1 MLLKIINV
9 ISRQIYIG
17 AIVLCG
23 TLSSC
28 GVYPR
33 ILNFP
38 YDPGGRSLNSPAG
51 DINPQISGR
60 YIVFSSDREGRQD
73 IYLYDSQDRRLID
86 LPGINALDTIASHPA
101 ISQDG
106 NYIVFCGSREGRTDI
121 YLYNKPTR
129 QLRNLT
135 EALKAEVRNPT
146 ISADGNMISFEAGAQ
161 GQWNIMVIDRAG
173 NGLNIPDVLR

>member
-1 MLLKIINV
+1 MQLKILKLIT
-9 ISRQIYIG
+9 QPLYLA
-17 AIVLCG
+17 AIVLTG

-51 DINPQISGR
+51 DISPQISGR
-60 YIVFSSDREGRQD
+60 YIVFNSDREGRSD
-73 IYLYDSQDRRLID
+73 IYLFDTQDRRLID
-86 LPGINALDTIASHPA
+86 LPGLNSLDTITSHPA
-101 ISQDG
+101 VSLDG

-121 YLYNKPTR
+121 YLYNRPTR

-146 ISADGNMISFEAGAQ
+146 ISADGNTISFEAGAQ

-173 NGLNIPDVLR
+173 NGLNVPDILR